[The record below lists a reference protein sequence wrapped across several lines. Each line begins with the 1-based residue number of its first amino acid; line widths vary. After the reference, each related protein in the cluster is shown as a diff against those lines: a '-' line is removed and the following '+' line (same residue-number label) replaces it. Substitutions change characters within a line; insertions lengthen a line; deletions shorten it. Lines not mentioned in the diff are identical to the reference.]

1 MSFSKPNASA
11 ATRTKNRTP
20 NDRTDS
26 SGMCSVCVD
35 ECPGI
40 CEIGKSAFRSV
51 ENLYPQPFGVITA
64 GADKAYPVDFSHL
77 NIMGTAVGAVGIA
90 PDSDKAIFDN
100 VNTETR
106 LGKDKGIKLKMPIMI
121 PGLGSTKVAK
131 THWDGLAIG
140 SAISGTAL
148 TIGENVGG
156 MDEQS
161 KISNGKITHC
171 PDLEYR
177 VKTYQSWQQDG
188 YGLIVM
194 QENVEDSRLGILEYG
209 VEKLGVQAVEMK
221 WGQGAKDI
229 GGEVKINNL
238 EKAKML
244 RDRGYIVLP
253 DPYDNEVAGSFG
265 KSFKEFERHSR
276 VGMVNEDDF
285 VKRVKALRNAGA
297 KYVFLKTGAYRP
309 ADLARAVWYCSIA
322 GVDVLTVDGAGGG
335 TGMSPWHMM
344 NEWGVPTLYI
354 SALTYNYVHQLAS
367 KGHYVPDVIL
377 AGGLAFED
385 DIFKAFALGAPYV
398 KAVGMAR
405 SPLCAAHVGTVVAN
419 QIKEGKIDK
428 FIADYGSNVEEIFVL
443 ASKVKR
449 LFGTGKKEVPPNAL
463 GLYSYY
469 QRLSQGLR
477 QLMCGSRKFA
487 LEYITRDD
495 IVALTRDAADVTG
508 ITYIMD
514 ADKAEAQKI
523 LSGKGS
529 KTKAK
534 PVAKAKPVTK
544 EKAVGKVAPSKTKPA
559 AKAKAASVVMPK
571 AKTAVKKKGGK

>member
-20 NDRTDS
+20 NDRTPA

-35 ECPGI
+35 DCPGF
-40 CEIGKSAFRSV
+40 CEIGKSAFRAS

-64 GADKAYPVDFSHL
+64 GADKEYPVDFSHL

-90 PDSDKAIFDN
+90 ADSDKAIFEN
-100 VNTETR
+100 VNAETR
-106 LGKDKGIKLKMPIMI
+106 LGKDKGIKLKLPIMI
-121 PGLGSTKVAK
+121 PGLGSTNVAK

-140 SAISGTAL
+140 SAISGTGL

-156 MDEQS
+156 MDVNTKLE
-161 KISNGKITHC
+161 NGKITHC
-171 PDLEYR
+171 PDIENR
-177 VKTYQSWQQDG
+177 VKTFQNWQKDG

-194 QENVEDSRLGILEYG
+194 QENVEDSRLGVLEYG
-209 VEKLGVQAVEMK
+209 INKLGVQAVEMK

-238 EKAKML
+238 EKARLL

-253 DPYDNEVAGSFG
+253 DPYDNAVASVFG
-265 KSFKEFERHSR
+265 KAFKEFERHSR
-276 VGMVNEDDF
+276 VGMVNEEGF
-285 VKRVKALRNAGA
+285 VKRVEVLRKAGA

-309 ADLARAVWYCSIA
+309 ADLARAVRYCSIA

-354 SALTYNYVHQLAS
+354 AALTYNYVHKLAS
-367 KGHYVPDVIL
+367 KGQYVPDIIL
-377 AGGLAFED
+377 AGGFAFED
-385 DIFKAFALGAPYV
+385 DIFKAMALGAPYV

-405 SPLCAAHVGTVVAN
+405 SPLCAAHVGKLIAE
-419 QIKEGKIDK
+419 QINKNAVDK
-428 FIADYGSNVEEIFVL
+428 TIEPYGRTMEEIFVL
-443 ASKVKR
+443 ASRTKR
-449 LFGTGKKEVPPNAL
+449 LFGSNGKEVPAGAL
-463 GLYSYY
+463 GVYSYY

-487 LEYITRDD
+487 LEHLTRND
-495 IVALTRDAADVTG
+495 IVTLTREATEVTG
-508 ITYIMD
+508 IKYIME
-514 ADKAEAQKI
+514 ADSEEAEQILAGKEKAKAKTVVKTMPKQKP
-523 LSGKGS
+523 KP
-529 KTKAK
+529 KATPKPKAK
-534 PVAKAKPVTK
+534 PKGKAKK
-544 EKAVGKVAPSKTKPA
+544 
-559 AKAKAASVVMPK
+559 
-571 AKTAVKKKGGK
+571 